1 MPGLGRAQGER
12 ADRTRREAGIDPVCH
27 TLVGAALARS
37 GLGKRTALGTATLL
51 IGANLPDVDIVASL
65 DGPASDLAFRRG
77 WTHGILALAVLP
89 VLLTG
94 GMLYFDRATRRA
106 SRSSLPSSVLPRQI
120 LILAFLS
127 ILSHPILDTL
137 NTYGVRWLMPFS
149 GRWFYG
155 DTLFIVDPWMWL
167 VLGVGLALSRRRRGM
182 REHVAAGGR
191 PARIAL
197 AVAAAYVGAM
207 AASALAARRIATRE
221 LVALTGAPV
230 EALMVAPMPVTP
242 LVRRVVAAQ
251 EGSYRV
257 ARFHWLRRPHLD
269 RASLRTYPRGRPETP
284 AVAAPAA
291 TPLGRHFL
299 TWARFPVFSVEP
311 VGPATLVH
319 IVDLRYAERPGTGFG
334 AVTISLAHPP
344 ASPPSSGTPPASS
357 SAGPPA
363 PSP

>member
-1 MPGLGRAQGER
+1 
-12 ADRTRREAGIDPVCH
+12 
-27 TLVGAALARS
+27 
-37 GLGKRTALGTATLL
+37 
-51 IGANLPDVDIVASL
+51 VASL
-65 DGPASDLAFRRG
+65 GGPGADLAFRRG

-89 VLLTG
+89 FLLTG
-94 GMLYFDRATRRA
+94 GMLFFDRAVRRA
-106 SRSSLPSSVLPRQI
+106 SRPSLPSGVLPRQV

-167 VLGVGLALSRRRRGM
+167 AMGAGVALSRRRRGI
-182 REHVAAGGR
+182 REHATAGGR
-191 PARIAL
+191 PARIGL
-197 AVAAAYVGAM
+197 AVAAAYALTI

-230 EALMVAPMPVTP
+230 EALMVAPMAVTP
-242 LVRRVVAAQ
+242 LVRGVVASQA
-251 EGSYRV
+251 GSYRV
-257 ARFHWLRRPHLD
+257 ASFHWLRRPHLD
-269 RASLRTYPRGRPETP
+269 RESLRTYPRGRPETP
-284 AVAAPAA
+284 PVAAAEA

-299 TWARFPVFSVEP
+299 TWARFPVFSVET

-319 IVDLRYAERPGTGFG
+319 IVDLRYTERPGTGFG
-334 AVTISLAHPP
+334 AVTISLARPP
-344 ASPPSSGTPPASS
+344 ASALSSGTRPTSASTGPA
-357 SAGPPA
+357 A